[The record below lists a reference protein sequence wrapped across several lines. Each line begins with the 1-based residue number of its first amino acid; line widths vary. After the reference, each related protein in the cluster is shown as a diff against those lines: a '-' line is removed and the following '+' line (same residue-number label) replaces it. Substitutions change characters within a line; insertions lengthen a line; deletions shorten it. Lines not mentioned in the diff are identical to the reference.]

1 MFVKAVCTGDEGRN
15 LNNPDFVELIF
26 ARSSSHMALVVK
38 DIVIIQNSE
47 KLHYH

>member
-1 MFVKAVCTGDEGRN
+1 MFIKVVCTGDEGRN

-26 ARSSSHMALVVK
+26 GSSSYEVLVIK
-38 DIVIIQNSE
+38 DIAIIQNSE